1 MPLSTAAPSL
11 MSTSL
16 RSLSAGGPS
25 PWPPTKTAPLDGLLD
40 LRQGAWEQLEK
51 RLAESFWERLHS
63 PTKDGLFS
71 PLCMDQMVTCGISMC
86 GSSLKGTQK
95 WDEGDYG

>member
-1 MPLSTAAPSL
+1 MPLSTVAPSL
-11 MSTSL
+11 MSTSS

-25 PWPPTKTAPLDGLLD
+25 PWLPTKTAPPDVLLD
-40 LRQGAWEQLEK
+40 LEQLQR
-51 RLAESFWERLHS
+51 RLESFWERLHPPS
-63 PTKDGLFS
+63 VDRLFP
-71 PLCMDQMVTCGISMC
+71 PLCMDQMVMCDISMC